1 MEKLK
6 VGVIGLG
13 GRGIGNLRTIL
24 NCDETDI
31 VAVCDVY
38 QDRCEQ
44 ARDIVKERRGNTPTT
59 YLDYT
64 DLIND
69 KEVECVVICS
79 SWDEHTRMAV
89 ACMKA
94 GKPVGVEVAGAYD
107 LEDCW
112 QLVRT
117 YEDTKT
123 PIMMLEN
130 CCYDKFELLNTSL
143 ARAGKFGK
151 ILYCSGAYAHELR
164 GEILGGN
171 VDRHYRLQ
179 NYRLRNCENYPT
191 HEVGPIAKVLNICRG
206 NKFIGLTSV
215 ATKGGYGLEEYTYN
229 PKSPDPSLAGER
241 FAQGDIVITS
251 ITCAGGE
258 VVTIRL
264 DTTLPRTYSREFILR
279 GTKGMCSQDNN
290 MVLIESDVNMHESFS
305 VVGNNQK
312 FLNSAEK
319 YMDYLPDCWKKIT
332 EEEKA
337 LGHGGIDYICFK
349 SFFDAVINKKEMPID
364 VYDMATWMAITPLSE
379 QSIAHG
385 GMPQA
390 FPDFTRGAW
399 IKRPI
404 KDVCEM
410 PTVEEKQSETD
421 EKNQFGYSR
430 K

>member
-1 MEKLK
+1 MKNLK

-24 NCDETDI
+24 NCEETDV

-44 ARDIVKERRGNTPTT
+44 ARDIVKERRGNTPAM
-59 YLDYT
+59 YLDYM

-151 ILYCSGAYAHELR
+151 ILYCSGSYAHELR

-179 NYRLRNCENYPT
+179 NYKLRNCENYPT
-191 HEVGPIAKVLNICRG
+191 HEIGPIAKVLNICRG
-206 NKFIGLTSV
+206 NKFIALTSV

-229 PKSPDPSLAGER
+229 PKNPDPSLAGER
-241 FAQGDIVITS
+241 FAQGDMVITS

-264 DTTLPRTYSREFILR
+264 DTTLPRTYSREFVLR
-279 GTKGMCSQDNN
+279 GTKGMCNQDNN
-290 MVLIESDVNMHESFS
+290 MVLIESDVNLHESFS
-305 VVGNNQK
+305 IVGNNQK

-319 YMDYLPDCWKKIT
+319 YMDYLPDCWAKIT

-379 QSIAHG
+379 QSVAHG

-404 KDVCEM
+404 KDVCEI
-410 PTVEEKQSETD
+410 PVVEEKTSDQD
-421 EKNQFGYSR
+421 KNEFGYSR

>member
-1 MEKLK
+1 MKTLK
-6 VGVIGLG
+6 VGVIGVG
-13 GRGIGNLRTIL
+13 GRGTGNVRTIL
-24 NCDETDI
+24 NCQEADI
-31 VAVCDVY
+31 VAICDVY
-38 QDRCEQ
+38 QDRCEK
-44 ARDIVKERRGNTPTT
+44 ARDIVKEKRGNTPAI
-59 YLDYT
+59 YSDYM

-69 KEVECVVICS
+69 KNVECVVICS
-79 SWDEHTRMAV
+79 SWDEHTRMAI
-89 ACMKA
+89 ASMKA

-117 YEDTKT
+117 YEETKT
-123 PIMMLEN
+123 PIMLLEN
-130 CCYDKFELLNTSL
+130 CCFDHFELLTTSL

-151 ILYCSGAYAHELR
+151 ILYCSGSYAHELR

-171 VDRHYRLQ
+171 VNRHYRLQ
-179 NYRLRNCENYPT
+179 NYKLRNCENYPT
-191 HEVGPIAKVLNICRG
+191 HEIGPIAKVLNICRG
-206 NKFIGLTSV
+206 NKFISLTSV

-229 PKSPDPSLAGER
+229 SKNPDPSLAGER
-241 FAQGDIVITS
+241 FAQGDMIITT

-258 VVTIRL
+258 VATIRL

-279 GTKGMCSQDNN
+279 GTKGMCNQDNN

-305 VVGNNQK
+305 IVGNNQK
-312 FLNSAEK
+312 YLNSADNYND
-319 YMDYLPDCWKKIT
+319 YMPDCWKKIT

-399 IKRPI
+399 IKRPQ
-404 KDVCEM
+404 KDVCDM
-410 PTVEEKQSETD
+410 PVVDEVAKTEED
-421 EKNQFGYSR
+421 KNEFGYSR